1 MLGSVDNKKENDIMF
16 LFKREAML
24 YGLQDNE
31 WARIKDSLPGKESG
45 RSAKDNRK
53 FMAAVMWI
61 VEHRGAAEYGK
72 WSNKRFMRW
81 ARAGVWQMIFW
92 QLYR

>member
-1 MLGSVDNKKENDIMF
+1 MG
-16 LFKREAML
+16 
-24 YGLQDNE
+24 
-31 WARIKDSLPGKESG
+31 KDSLPGKESG

-61 VEHRGAAEYGK
+61 VEHLGAAEYGK

-92 QLYR
+92 QLYRMIDSTEHISTQLVEKKMWKPVNKNRN